1 MAESCDSY
9 RPHDPGHDYYAPGI
23 YLITLVVRNRRE
35 NGRMFGALNDDLQ
48 QPAVVLND
56 VGMGVL
62 RCWEEIPER
71 QAKHGRKVVVHTAIC
86 MPDHFHGVIEV
97 VEKMDVSLGEVIRGF
112 KAGCTMAW
120 RAAERAKQRPSMVV
134 ESRAGIGAGG
144 EAGIGVGGE
153 AGNGA
158 GGEAGIGAG
167 GGAGIGVGGEAG
179 IGMGGEAGNGAGGE
193 AGIGAGMGAMTMAL
207 PQTAT
212 QPYLDEQQ
220 EREMLKRMSKKQ
232 RAAYYAA
239 HPEALQPLWDDNYDD
254 TICLSDPATGEYCQ
268 RHFAAMVQ
276 YVDDNARRAI
286 IMRLRPEF
294 MRRCLH
300 VRIASVDTNGRPV
313 VRDYAAFG
321 NLFLLRWARKV
332 QVQCHRLAER
342 GMLTDE
348 EWQKATA
355 NWNAIRAFETYA
367 RAHNMRHFD
376 RDWYRS
382 TNPKTTTAIDY
393 SRTAAY
399 RREHDGW
406 VAQVMAGAT
415 VIVTPG
421 ISAGELLMKNECLER
436 GFPLIHLQKEP
447 IGPHWK
453 PEKTRFDA
461 CTRGRLLIL
470 APWRAE
476 ELGEVKG
483 VPSATNYSIFHN
495 LNLLAEEICL
505 FDGEAGILSDAIL

>member
-1 MAESCDSY
+1 MTDSCASY
-9 RPHDPGHDYYAPGI
+9 RPHDPGHDYYARGI

-35 NGRMFGALNDDLQ
+35 NARMFGALNDDLQ
-48 QPAVVLND
+48 QPAVLLND
-56 VGMGVL
+56 VGRGVL

-71 QAKHGRKVVVHTAIC
+71 QAKHGRQVVVHTAIC

-144 EAGIGVGGE
+144 AAGVGAGSEAGVG
-153 AGNGA
+153 ADTGA
-158 GGEAGIGAG
+158 A
-167 GGAGIGVGGEAG
+167 
-179 IGMGGEAGNGAGGE
+179 
-193 AGIGAGMGAMTMAL
+193 TMAL
-207 PQTAT
+207 PQTAAL
-212 QPYLDEQQ
+212 PYLDELQ

-239 HPEALQPLWDDNYDD
+239 HPEAQQPLWDDNYDD
-254 TICLSDPATGEYCQ
+254 TICLSDPATGEYSQ

-276 YVDDNARRAI
+276 YVGDNAWRAI

-300 VRIASVDTNGRPV
+300 VRIASFDANGKAV
-313 VRDYAAFG
+313 VRNYAAFG
-321 NLFLLRWARKV
+321 NLFLLGWARKV
-332 QVQCHRLAER
+332 KVQCHRLAER

-348 EWQKATA
+348 EWAKATGS
-355 NWNAIRAFETYA
+355 WDAIRAFEAHA
-367 RAHNMRHFD
+367 RAHKLGHFD

-382 TNPKTTTAIDY
+382 TNPKTITAIDY
-393 SRTAAY
+393 SRTSAY
-399 RREHDGW
+399 REEHDGW

-421 ISAGELLMKNECLER
+421 ISRGELLMKNECLER

-447 IGPHWK
+447 IGLHWK

-461 CTRGRLLIL
+461 CTHGRLLIL
-470 APWRAE
+470 APWEAE
-476 ELGEVKG
+476 ELGEVEG
-483 VPSATNYSIFHN
+483 VPSDTDYSIFHN
-495 LNLLAEEICL
+495 LNLLAEEMCL
-505 FDGEAGILSDAIL
+505 SAGKAEVLDNVI

>member
-1 MAESCDSY
+1 MTDSCASY

-35 NGRMFGALNDDLQ
+35 NARMFGALNDDLQ
-48 QPAVVLND
+48 QPAVLLND
-56 VGMGVL
+56 VGSAVL

-71 QAKHGRKVVVHTAIC
+71 QSRHGRKVVVHTAIC

-120 RAAERAKQRPSMVV
+120 RAVGKTKQRPSMVV
-134 ESRAGIGAGG
+134 ESRAGVVAD
-144 EAGIGVGGE
+144 
-153 AGNGA
+153 
-158 GGEAGIGAG
+158 GEAGIGADP
-167 GGAGIGVGGEAG
+167 GAA
-179 IGMGGEAGNGAGGE
+179 
-193 AGIGAGMGAMTMAL
+193 TMAL
-207 PQTAT
+207 PQTAA

-220 EREMLKRMSKKQ
+220 EREMLKRLSKKQ

-239 HPEALQPLWDDNYDD
+239 HPEAQQPLWDDNYDD
-254 TICLSDPATGEYCQ
+254 TICLSDPTTGTYCE
-268 RHFAAMVQ
+268 RHFAAMIQ
-276 YVDDNARRAI
+276 YVADNAWRTI
-286 IMRLRPEF
+286 IMRQRPEF

-300 VRIASVDTNGRPV
+300 VRIASTDANGRAV

-321 NLFLLRWARKV
+321 NLFLLGWARKV
-332 QVQCHRLAER
+332 QVQCHRLARR

-355 NWNAIRAFETYA
+355 SWDAIRAFEAHA
-367 RAHNMRHFD
+367 RAHNMRHYA

-382 TNPKTTTAIDY
+382 TNPQTITAIDY
-393 SRTAAY
+393 SRTTSY
-399 RREHDGW
+399 REEHDGW

-421 ISAGELLMKNECLER
+421 ISKGELLMKNECLER

-461 CTRGRLLIL
+461 CTSGRLLIL
-470 APWRAE
+470 APWEAE
-476 ELGEVKG
+476 ELGEVQG
-483 VPSATNYSIFHN
+483 VPSATDYSIFHN

-505 FDGEAGILSDAIL
+505 SAGEAVVLD

>member
-1 MAESCDSY
+1 MTESCDSY

-35 NGRMFGALNDDLQ
+35 NARMFGTLNDDIL

-56 VGMGVL
+56 VGTGVM
-62 RCWEEIPER
+62 RCWDEIPER
-71 QAKHGRKVVVHTAIC
+71 QAKHGRKVVVHTAVC
-86 MPDHFHGVIEV
+86 MPDHIHGVIEV
-97 VEKMDVSLGEVIRGF
+97 VEAMDVSLGEVICGF
-112 KAGCTMAW
+112 KIGCTQAW
-120 RAAERAKQRPSMVV
+120 RRLSQPCTA
-134 ESRAGIGAGG
+134 
-144 EAGIGVGGE
+144 
-153 AGNGA
+153 
-158 GGEAGIGAG
+158 
-167 GGAGIGVGGEAG
+167 
-179 IGMGGEAGNGAGGE
+179 
-193 AGIGAGMGAMTMAL
+193 AMTADTPTVDDKKPYMASCAPVPDL
-207 PQTAT
+207 H
-212 QPYLDEQQ
+212 
-220 EREMLKRMSKKQ
+220 RMSKKQ

-239 HPEALQPLWDDNYDD
+239 HPEVRQPLWDDDYDD

-268 RHFAAMVQ
+268 RHFSAMVQ
-276 YVDDNARRAI
+276 YVADNARRAI

-300 VRIASVDTNGRPV
+300 VRIASVDANGRPV

-348 EWQKATA
+348 EWAKATA
-355 NWNAIRAFETYA
+355 SWDAIRAFEAHA

-382 TNPKTTTAIDY
+382 TNPTATTAIDY

-461 CTRGRLLIL
+461 CTHGRLLIL
-470 APWRAE
+470 APWKAE
-476 ELGEVKG
+476 ELGEVQG
-483 VPSATNYSIFHN
+483 VPSDTDYSIFHN
-495 LNLLAEEICL
+495 LNDLAKEICL
-505 FDGEAGILSDAIL
+505 FDGEAVVLGEDFDEVQR